1 MLRRK
6 ELDMPA
12 DSEKHSSKSGEM
24 SGAGRAKRAASGPEL
39 SADLISFTIN
49 VKSGRIA
56 MVETVDPS
64 GDRHEL
70 TAEETSRIARQRVST
85 LEDILE
91 RAFEAGISSVL
102 DNAPL
107 EEPEAESEEESKLRR
122 LILRPMIERS
132 AARHLLK
139 REVLGRAILGTL
151 IQDAAASR
159 TTASA
164 PKAARAPSRPTA
176 SASRRPPPRGR
187 PH

>member
-1 MLRRK
+1 
-6 ELDMPA
+6 
-12 DSEKHSSKSGEM
+12 M

-39 SADLISFTIN
+39 SADLISFTID

-70 TAEETSRIARQRVST
+70 SAAETSRIARQRLST

-91 RAFEAGISSVL
+91 RTFEAGISSVL

-151 IQDAAASR
+151 IQDAAASQ
-159 TTASA
+159 TTASTP